1 MALPHGGVNI
11 RVSRITPSARVPV
24 DPLQPMLC
32 TMARYQVLQIVG
44 GRNALGLSRTEKV
57 LRDWIG
63 VIAEGNLGVNQH
75 RDRQNDP
82 TGEIALIGPSNPW
95 RSLLLQAR

>member
-1 MALPHGGVNI
+1 
-11 RVSRITPSARVPV
+11 
-24 DPLQPMLC
+24 MLC
-32 TMARYQVLQIVG
+32 TMARYQILQIVS

-63 VIAEGNLGVNQH
+63 VIAEGDLGVDQH
-75 RDRQNDP
+75 RIRQNNSR
-82 TGEIALIGPSNPW
+82 GEIAWIGPSNPW